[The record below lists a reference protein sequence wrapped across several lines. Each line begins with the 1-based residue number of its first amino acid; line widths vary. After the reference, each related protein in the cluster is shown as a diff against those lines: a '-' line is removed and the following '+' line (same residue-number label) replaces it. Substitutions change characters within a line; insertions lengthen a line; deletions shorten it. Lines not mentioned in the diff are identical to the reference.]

1 MWSQNMHF
9 QLPSSWRLILGWPS
23 SLQSG
28 SGSGSAF
35 GSVWDSAGRWGFR
48 PPFLPP
54 WLRASRSDTLSMSSP

>member
-9 QLPSSWRLILGWPS
+9 QLPSGWRLILGWPS

-48 PPFLPP
+48 PPFLPS